1 VRIWRNV
8 PGDREPARFRF
19 LGPRCTI
26 RRLNSVPRGVR
37 TTSAASGPR
46 DTTPPREEGSAERR
60 QLTVLFC
67 DVVASTELADK
78 LDPED
83 LRDVVLDYQ
92 STCAAV
98 IAAYD
103 GHIAQYLGDGL
114 LVYFGYPAA
123 HEDDA
128 RRAVRSG
135 LGIVEAI
142 ERGNERIEAERGVR
156 LAVRVGIH
164 TGMVVAGEMG
174 AGARRE
180 DLAVGRTPNI
190 AARLQALADPNAV
203 LISAA
208 TQHLVAG
215 YFELEPLGPRELKGI
230 SEPVEVYR
238 AIHESAARSRLEA
251 APAGGLTE
259 LVGRE
264 EDRRILL
271 EAWSRTVAGSGQVVF
286 IAGEAGIG
294 KSRLVRMLE
303 EHVASEPSAWLT
315 PCQGSPYHGATA
327 LYPFI
332 ELFERF
338 ILRFDRGDT
347 PAERAEKLDGWLA
360 QYGFDRETTAPLFT
374 ALLGLPADL
383 RYPPLSV
390 TPERQK
396 QLTIETLVSA
406 VVQRAET
413 QPVLFVFEDAQWA
426 DPTTLDLLG
435 ALLDRAAANRLMAV
449 ITYRDDARPA
459 IADREG
465 ATELTLERL
474 APEESAAVIERV
486 AGGMRL
492 PDEVERQIVDR
503 TDGVPLFVEELTKN
517 LLESGLLANA
527 DGRWELVTP
536 LPPMA
541 VPATLH
547 DSLMARLDRLGPA
560 KPMAQLGSVIGREF
574 ELELLRAVA
583 PWDEA
588 AIRDRLDA
596 LVEAE
601 LLVAAGD
608 ADGERFIF
616 KHALIQEAAYQSLLR
631 STRNEHHERVARA
644 LVEEFADTTAGRPEM
659 VAYHYTRA
667 GQAAASIPHW
677 VAAGQAAMGRSA
689 NLDAVS
695 HLTTALEQLAT
706 LPESPQ
712 RDGQELGLRVLT
724 AVPMTLTRG
733 WANPEVGEM
742 YERAAELTETVG
754 EVPELFPT
762 RVGVLTYYLVRGQL
776 ATAYDLAVRD
786 LELADRF
793 GNVDFQIE
801 AELDRGTTSYYLGNA
816 VESRTHLER
825 AAALYEAPRH
835 HPHVFMYGK
844 DPGAVAMVHLSGV
857 QWLMGEPDR
866 GLGTANAARALSET
880 WFHPFSAL
888 WTGVGQAF
896 SHQVR
901 GDAPAVAKVADWIV
915 SESVEQVFPNWL
927 AQGQVFLGWALS
939 AMGQTDR
946 GVEMMRGGLALWE
959 MTGAELFRTYLLS
972 LLADGLRTGGDA
984 KEALEVVESAL
995 ALAERTDERFW
1006 EAELRR
1012 VHGDLMLETGA
1023 DDAAADA
1030 EYATALELARSRSQ
1044 PSLELRAA
1052 TSRARLLRAGGDG
1065 AGAAALLR
1073 PILAQFPE
1081 QAETRDIAAGHA
1093 MLAGAEIPDP
1103 ARR

>member
-1 VRIWRNV
+1 
-8 PGDREPARFRF
+8 
-19 LGPRCTI
+19 
-26 RRLNSVPRGVR
+26 
-37 TTSAASGPR
+37 
-46 DTTPPREEGSAERR
+46 
-60 QLTVLFC
+60 
-67 DVVASTELADK
+67 LADQ

-114 LVYFGYPAA
+114 LVYFGYPTA

-142 ERGNERIEAERGVR
+142 ERGNERLNAERGVR

-190 AARLQALADPNAV
+190 AARLQTLADPNAV

-215 YFELEPLGPRELKGI
+215 YFELESLGPQELKGI
-230 SEPVEVYR
+230 VEPVEVYR

-264 EDRRILL
+264 ADRRILL
-271 EAWSRTVAGSGQVVF
+271 DAWSRTVAGSGQVVF

-327 LYPFI
+327 LFPFI
-332 ELFERF
+332 ELFERY

-347 PAERAEKLDGWLA
+347 PAERADMLDGWLA
-360 QYGFDRETTAPLFT
+360 QNGFDLETAVPLFT
-374 ALLGLPADL
+374 ALLGLPADP

-396 QLTIETLVSA
+396 QLTIEALVSA
-406 VVQRAET
+406 VVERAAT

-435 ALLDRAAANRLMAV
+435 AVLDRTAANRIMAV
-449 ITYRDDARPA
+449 ITYRDDRRPA

-492 PDEVERQIVDR
+492 PAEVERQIVDR

-517 LLESGLLANA
+517 LLESGLLAQA
-527 DGRWELVTP
+527 DGRWALVAP
-536 LPPMA
+536 MPPMA

-588 AIRDRLDA
+588 EIRDRLDA

-601 LLVAAGD
+601 LLLVAAGH

-631 STRNEHHERVARA
+631 STRNEHHKRVAHA
-644 LVEEFADTTAGRPEM
+644 LVEQFGDTTAGRPEI
-659 VAYHYTRA
+659 VAYHFTRA
-667 GQAAASIPHW
+667 GLAADSIPHW
-677 VAAGQAAMGRSA
+677 MAAGQAAMGRSA

-742 YERAAELTETVG
+742 YERAAQLTETVG

-776 ATAYDLAVRD
+776 AMAHDLAVRD

-793 GNVDFQIE
+793 GNVDFRIE

-835 HPHVFMYGK
+835 HPHVFLYGK

-857 QWLMGEPDR
+857 QWQMGEPDR
-866 GLGTANAARALSET
+866 GLATANAARALSET
-880 WFHPFSAL
+880 WVHPFSAL

-939 AMGQTDR
+939 AMGQADR

-984 KEALEVVESAL
+984 EGAREVVESAL
-995 ALAERTDERFW
+995 ALADRTDERFW

-1012 VHGDLMLETGA
+1012 VRGDLLLQTGA
-1023 DDAAADA
+1023 GETAADA

-1044 PSLELRAA
+1044 RSLELRAA
-1052 TSRARLLRAGGDG
+1052 TSRARLLRGGGDG
-1065 AGAAALLR
+1065 SGAAALLR
-1073 PILAQFPE
+1073 PILAQLPE
-1081 QAETRDIAAGHA
+1081 QADTRDIAEGHA
-1093 MLAGAEIPDP
+1093 MLAEAEMPD
-1103 ARR
+1103 ATRH

>member
-1 VRIWRNV
+1 M
-8 PGDREPARFRF
+8 
-19 LGPRCTI
+19 

-46 DTTPPREEGSAERR
+46 DTSPPRREEGSAERR

-67 DVVASTELADK
+67 DLVGSTELADQ

-83 LRDVVLDYQ
+83 LRGVVLDYQ

-114 LVYFGYPAA
+114 LVYFGYPTA

-128 RRAVRSG
+128 QRAVRSG

-142 ERGNERIEAERGVR
+142 ERGNERLEAERGAR
-156 LAVRVGIH
+156 IAVRVGIH

-180 DLAVGRTPNI
+180 NLAVGRTPNI
-190 AARLQALADPNAV
+190 AARLQTLASPNAV
-203 LISAA
+203 LISAS
-208 TQHLVAG
+208 THHLVAG
-215 YFELEPLGPRELKGI
+215 YFELESLGPHELRGI
-230 SEPVEVYR
+230 SEPIEVYR
-238 AIHESAARSRLEA
+238 AIHQSPARSRLEA
-251 APAGGLTE
+251 AQAGGLTK

-271 EAWSRTVAGSGQVVF
+271 DAWSRAVAGSGQVVF
-286 IAGEAGIG
+286 ITGQAGIG
-294 KSRLVRMLE
+294 KSRLVHMLE

-347 PAERAEKLDGWLA
+347 PEQRAEKLDGWLV
-360 QYGFDRETTAPLFT
+360 QYGFDLESVAPLFIT
-374 ALLGLPADL
+374 LLGLPDDH
-383 RYPPLSV
+383 RYPAPSV

-396 QLTIETLVSA
+396 QLTIEALVSA
-406 VVQRAET
+406 IVQRAAR

-435 ALLDRAAANRLMAV
+435 TILDRAPANRLMAV

-465 ATELTLERL
+465 TTELTLERL
-474 APEESAAVIERV
+474 APEESTAMIERV
-486 AGGMRL
+486 AGGLRL
-492 PDEVERQIVDR
+492 PDEVERQIVSR

-517 LLESGLLANA
+517 LLESGLLAQIN
-527 DGRWELVTP
+527 GRWELSAP

-560 KPMAQLGSVIGREF
+560 KAVAQLGSVIGREF
-574 ELELLRAVA
+574 EFELLQAVA

-596 LVEAE
+596 LVKAE
-601 LLVAAGD
+601 LLVASGQP
-608 ADGERFIF
+608 DGERFIF
-616 KHALIQEAAYQSLLR
+616 KHALIQEAAYLSLLR
-631 STRNEHHERVARA
+631 SARNEHHERVARA
-644 LVEEFADTTAGRPEM
+644 LVERFADTTAGRPEM
-659 VAYHYTRA
+659 VAHHLTQA
-667 GQAAASIPHW
+667 GQAAASIPYW
-677 VAAGQAAMGRSA
+677 MAAGQAAMGRSA

-695 HLTTALEQLAT
+695 HLTTAIDQLAT

-712 RDGQELGLRVLT
+712 RAGQELGLRVLT

-742 YERAAELTETVG
+742 YERAAELTEVVG

-776 ATAYDLAVRD
+776 TTAYELAVRD

-793 GNVDFQIE
+793 GDVDFQIE

-825 AAALYEAPRH
+825 AAALYDAPRH

-857 QWLMGEPDR
+857 LWLSGEPER
-866 GLGTANAARALSET
+866 GLATANAARALSET

-888 WTGVGQAF
+888 WAGVGQAF
-896 SHQVR
+896 AHQVR
-901 GDAPAVAKVADWIV
+901 GDASAVADVADWIA

-939 AMGQTDR
+939 ATGQADR
-946 GVEMMRGGLALWE
+946 GVEMMRRGLAIWE

-972 LLADGLRTGGDA
+972 LLADGLRTAGDA
-984 KEALEVVESAL
+984 EGALEIVESAL
-995 ALAERTDERFW
+995 ALADRTNERFW
-1006 EAELRR
+1006 EAELHRLR
-1012 VHGDLMLETGA
+1012 GDLVLDTGA
-1023 DDAAADA
+1023 NEATADA
-1030 EYATALELARSRSQ
+1030 EYATALELARGRGQ
-1044 PSLELRAA
+1044 RALELRAA
-1052 TSRARLLRAGGDG
+1052 TSRARLLRAGGDASG
-1065 AGAAALLR
+1065 GEALLR

-1081 QAETRDIAAGHA
+1081 QAETRDLAAA
-1093 MLAGAEIPDP
+1093 NAILTGAEMPDL
-1103 ARR
+1103 AKR

>member
-1 VRIWRNV
+1 M
-8 PGDREPARFRF
+8 
-19 LGPRCTI
+19 
-26 RRLNSVPRGVR
+26 PRGAR
-37 TTSAASGPR
+37 TTSAARGPR
-46 DTTPPREEGSAERR
+46 DTTPRREEGSAERR

-67 DVVASTELADK
+67 DLVGSTELADQ

-114 LVYFGYPAA
+114 LVYFGYPTA

-142 ERGNERIEAERGVR
+142 ERANERLNTERGVR
-156 LAVRVGIH
+156 IAVRVGIH

-190 AARLQALADPNAV
+190 AARLQDLAPPNGV

-208 TQHLVAG
+208 SQHLVAG
-215 YFELEPLGPRELKGI
+215 YFELEPLGPQDLKGI

-264 EDRRILL
+264 ADRRTLL
-271 EAWSRTVAGSGQVVF
+271 DAWSSATAGSGQIVF

-332 ELFERF
+332 ELFDRF

-347 PAERAEKLDGWLA
+347 PEQRAEKLDGWLV
-360 QYGFDRETTAPLFT
+360 QYGFDLETASPLFT

-383 RYPPLSV
+383 RYPALSV

-396 QLTIETLVSA
+396 QLTIEALVSGF
-406 VVQRAET
+406 VQRAST

-435 ALLDRAAANRLMAV
+435 ALLDRAPANRLMAV
-449 ITYRDDARPA
+449 ITYRDDARPV

-465 ATELTLERL
+465 ATTLTLERL
-474 APEESAAVIERV
+474 APEESIAVIERV
-486 AGGMRL
+486 AGGLRL
-492 PDEVERQIVDR
+492 PEAVERQIVER

-517 LLESGLLANA
+517 VLESGLLTQT
-527 DGRWELVTP
+527 DGRWVLTAP

-560 KPMAQLGSVIGREF
+560 KPLAQLGAVIGREF
-574 ELELLRAVA
+574 EFELLRAVA

-588 AIRDRLDA
+588 AIRDRLDT

-601 LLVAAGD
+601 LLVATGH

-631 STRNEHHERVARA
+631 STRNEHHERVAHA
-644 LVEEFADTTAGRPEM
+644 LVAQFADTTAGRPEM
-659 VAYHYTRA
+659 VAYHLTQA

-677 VAAGQAAMGRSA
+677 MAAGQAAMGRSA

-695 HLTTALEQLAT
+695 HLMTALEQLAT

-712 RDGQELGLRVLT
+712 RAGQELGLRVLT

-742 YERAAELTETVG
+742 YERAAALTEVVG

-776 ATAYDLAVRD
+776 STAYELAVRD

-793 GNVDFQIE
+793 GEVDFQIE

-825 AAALYEAPRH
+825 AAALYDVPRH

-857 QWLMGEPDR
+857 LWQLGEPDR
-866 GLGTANAARALSET
+866 GLAMANAARALSET

-901 GDAPAVAKVADWIV
+901 GDAPEVARIADWIV

-927 AQGQVFLGWALS
+927 AQGQVFLGWALA
-939 AMGQTDR
+939 AMGQGDR
-946 GVEMMRGGLALWE
+946 GIEMMRDGLAHWE

-972 LLADGLRTGGDA
+972 LLADGLRTVGDPEA
-984 KEALEVVESAL
+984 ALEVVETAL
-995 ALAERTDERFW
+995 AVADRTDERFW

-1012 VHGDLMLETGA
+1012 VRGDLLLESGA
-1023 DDAAADA
+1023 DEATADA
-1030 EYATALELARSRSQ
+1030 EHAAALGLARSRSQ
-1044 PSLELRAA
+1044 RSLELRAA
-1052 TSRARLLRAGGDG
+1052 TSRARLMRAGGDG
-1065 AGAAALLR
+1065 SGVEALLQ
-1073 PILAQFPE
+1073 PILDHFRE
-1081 QAETRDIAAGHA
+1081 QAETRDIAAATALLTGT
-1093 MLAGAEIPDP
+1093 EIPDHT
-1103 ARR
+1103 RR